1 MWPTLH
7 EPQSVSEVRAL
18 RDYTVEQW
26 DTCLIVFLHN
36 TTDPME
42 RVSVPTVCVPV
53 CVMKIDMNSLQSGYS
68 LQNITQRPHGC
79 RQTCFKDQ
87 PTPIENRLG

>member
-7 EPQSVSEVRAL
+7 EPQFVSEARAL

-26 DTCLIVFLHN
+26 DTCLIVFSHN

-42 RVSVPTVCVPV
+42 RVCANVCANGM
-53 CVMKIDMNSLQSGYS
+53 CTSL
-68 LQNITQRPHGC
+68 C
-79 RQTCFKDQ
+79 D
-87 PTPIENRLG
+87 EN